1 MKRNRILAI
10 GIALLLAVQLL
21 TPLACAAGTTL
32 KLTAP
37 DKLPDVGQTFTVTAE
52 LTGNTGL
59 AAVQLSL
66 GYDDSVVE
74 CTGIENGALV
84 AGMLAA
90 SNPYA
95 TRDGVGAILA
105 AATTTAV
112 KTDGSL
118 AVFTFRV
125 KAAGDAKLTLADA
138 LLSDIDGKA
147 LSLSYSLPAL
157 IAQGSGSDS
166 GSGSGS
172 DAEKPGADDKKSDN
186 DKKSEDDKKS
196 EEEQPADA
204 AQEEVR
210 TGSFRD
216 VTSAHWAFASVERAA
231 EMGLVTGYSNGTFRP
246 DTAVTRA
253 QFVLMLWRMCGKPA
267 AAKAASFADASAD
280 WYQDA
285 LSWAVEKGYVNG
297 LSGTRFGPDA
307 PITRQ
312 QAMAIL
318 FRLNGGQSGTELT
331 LTGIYEQT
339 FADSTT
345 IAAWAKDATWWA
357 VYHELVSGV
366 GGQPHRAGGQRV
378 PRTDRGDPAAV
389 CGSIYDNGGSGMKR
403 RMLALLLAVL
413 TLTML
418 TAAAFAEDTEVLGVY
433 NVTGPL
439 TVKNGT
445 KDGGFY
451 AGADT
456 FELNCT
462 GLTGEYSLVLLL
474 AGDSAVPTE
483 GNIQYIDQTSVK
495 AGKVTF
501 TLKPKALTEG
511 TYNVYI
517 STTDKA
523 LDKVASFKYG
533 EKPEYTLGDVNGD
546 GKVSAYDASMIL
558 QHTVGLIDLAGVAAA
573 DVNKDGKISA
583 YDASMILQYT
593 VGLITLD

>member
-21 TPLACAAGTTL
+21 TPLACAAGATL

-172 DAEKPGADDKKSDN
+172 DAEKPGTDN
-186 DKKSEDDKKS
+186 KKSEDDKKS
-196 EEEQPADA
+196 EDEDKPEDEEKPADG
-204 AQEEVR
+204 AQEEVKS
-210 TGSFRD
+210 GSFRD

-231 EMGLVTGYSNGTFRP
+231 ELGLVTGYSDGTFRP
-246 DTAVTRA
+246 DTPVTRA

-297 LSGTRFGPDA
+297 LSDTRFGPDA

-366 GGQPHRAGGQRV
+366 GGSRIAPEANASRAQI
-378 PRTDRGDPAAV
+378 AA
-389 CGSIYDNGGSGMKR
+389 I
-403 RMLALLLAVL
+403 LLRYADQFM
-413 TLTML
+413 TMEE
-418 TAAAFAEDTEVLGVY
+418 AA
-433 NVTGPL
+433 
-439 TVKNGT
+439 
-445 KDGGFY
+445 
-451 AGADT
+451 
-456 FELNCT
+456 
-462 GLTGEYSLVLLL
+462 
-474 AGDSAVPTE
+474 
-483 GNIQYIDQTSVK
+483 
-495 AGKVTF
+495 
-501 TLKPKALTEG
+501 
-511 TYNVYI
+511 
-517 STTDKA
+517 
-523 LDKVASFKYG
+523 
-533 EKPEYTLGDVNGD
+533 
-546 GKVSAYDASMIL
+546 
-558 QHTVGLIDLAGVAAA
+558 
-573 DVNKDGKISA
+573 
-583 YDASMILQYT
+583 
-593 VGLITLD
+593 

>member
-138 LLSDIDGKA
+138 LLSDTDGKA
-147 LSLSYSLPAL
+147 LPLSYSLPAL

-172 DAEKPGADDKKSDN
+172 DAEKPGTDN
-186 DKKSEDDKKS
+186 KKSEDDKKS
-196 EEEQPADA
+196 EDEDKPEDEEKPADG
-204 AQEEVR
+204 AQEEVKS
-210 TGSFRD
+210 GSFRD
-216 VTSAHWAFASVERAA
+216 VTSTHWAFASVERAA
-231 EMGLVTGYSNGTFRP
+231 ELGLVTGYSDGTFRP
-246 DTAVTRA
+246 DAAVTRA

-297 LSGTRFGPDA
+297 LSDTRFGPDA

-345 IAAWAKDATWWA
+345 IASWAKDATWWA

-366 GGQPHRAGGQRV
+366 GGSRIAPEANASRAQI
-378 PRTDRGDPAAV
+378 AA
-389 CGSIYDNGGSGMKR
+389 I
-403 RMLALLLAVL
+403 LLRYADQFM
-413 TLTML
+413 TMEE
-418 TAAAFAEDTEVLGVY
+418 AA
-433 NVTGPL
+433 
-439 TVKNGT
+439 
-445 KDGGFY
+445 
-451 AGADT
+451 
-456 FELNCT
+456 
-462 GLTGEYSLVLLL
+462 
-474 AGDSAVPTE
+474 
-483 GNIQYIDQTSVK
+483 
-495 AGKVTF
+495 
-501 TLKPKALTEG
+501 
-511 TYNVYI
+511 
-517 STTDKA
+517 
-523 LDKVASFKYG
+523 
-533 EKPEYTLGDVNGD
+533 
-546 GKVSAYDASMIL
+546 
-558 QHTVGLIDLAGVAAA
+558 
-573 DVNKDGKISA
+573 
-583 YDASMILQYT
+583 
-593 VGLITLD
+593 

>member
-172 DAEKPGADDKKSDN
+172 DAEKPGTDN
-186 DKKSEDDKKS
+186 KKSEDDKKS
-196 EEEQPADA
+196 EDEDKPEDEEKPADG
-204 AQEEVR
+204 AQEEVKS
-210 TGSFRD
+210 GSFRD

-231 EMGLVTGYSNGTFRP
+231 ELGLVTGYSDGTFRP
-246 DTAVTRA
+246 DTPVTRA

-297 LSGTRFGPDA
+297 LSDTRFGPDA

-339 FADSTT
+339 FADSTA
-345 IAAWAKDATWWA
+345 IASWAKDATWWA

-366 GGQPHRAGGQRV
+366 GGSRIAPEANASRAQI
-378 PRTDRGDPAAV
+378 AA
-389 CGSIYDNGGSGMKR
+389 I
-403 RMLALLLAVL
+403 LLRYADQFM
-413 TLTML
+413 TMEE
-418 TAAAFAEDTEVLGVY
+418 AA
-433 NVTGPL
+433 
-439 TVKNGT
+439 
-445 KDGGFY
+445 
-451 AGADT
+451 
-456 FELNCT
+456 
-462 GLTGEYSLVLLL
+462 
-474 AGDSAVPTE
+474 
-483 GNIQYIDQTSVK
+483 
-495 AGKVTF
+495 
-501 TLKPKALTEG
+501 
-511 TYNVYI
+511 
-517 STTDKA
+517 
-523 LDKVASFKYG
+523 
-533 EKPEYTLGDVNGD
+533 
-546 GKVSAYDASMIL
+546 
-558 QHTVGLIDLAGVAAA
+558 
-573 DVNKDGKISA
+573 
-583 YDASMILQYT
+583 
-593 VGLITLD
+593 

>member
-147 LSLSYSLPAL
+147 LPLSYSLPAL

-172 DAEKPGADDKKSDN
+172 DAEKPGTDN
-186 DKKSEDDKKS
+186 KKSEDDKKS
-196 EEEQPADA
+196 EDEDKPEDEEKPADG
-204 AQEEVR
+204 AQEEVKS
-210 TGSFRD
+210 GSFRD

-231 EMGLVTGYSNGTFRP
+231 ELGLVTGYSDGTFRP
-246 DTAVTRA
+246 DTPVTRA

-297 LSGTRFGPDA
+297 LSDTRFGPDA

-339 FADSTT
+339 FADSTA
-345 IAAWAKDATWWA
+345 IASWAKDATWWA

-366 GGQPHRAGGQRV
+366 GGSRIAPEANASRAQI
-378 PRTDRGDPAAV
+378 AA
-389 CGSIYDNGGSGMKR
+389 I
-403 RMLALLLAVL
+403 LLRYADQFM
-413 TLTML
+413 TMEE
-418 TAAAFAEDTEVLGVY
+418 AA
-433 NVTGPL
+433 
-439 TVKNGT
+439 
-445 KDGGFY
+445 
-451 AGADT
+451 
-456 FELNCT
+456 
-462 GLTGEYSLVLLL
+462 
-474 AGDSAVPTE
+474 
-483 GNIQYIDQTSVK
+483 
-495 AGKVTF
+495 
-501 TLKPKALTEG
+501 
-511 TYNVYI
+511 
-517 STTDKA
+517 
-523 LDKVASFKYG
+523 
-533 EKPEYTLGDVNGD
+533 
-546 GKVSAYDASMIL
+546 
-558 QHTVGLIDLAGVAAA
+558 
-573 DVNKDGKISA
+573 
-583 YDASMILQYT
+583 
-593 VGLITLD
+593 

>member
-74 CTGIENGALV
+74 CTGIENGALI

-95 TRDGVGAILA
+95 TRGGVGAILA

-172 DAEKPGADDKKSDN
+172 DAEKPGTDN
-186 DKKSEDDKKS
+186 KKSEDDKKS
-196 EEEQPADA
+196 EDEDKPEDEEKPADG
-204 AQEEVR
+204 AQEEVKS
-210 TGSFRD
+210 GSFRD

-231 EMGLVTGYSNGTFRP
+231 ELGLVTGYSDGTFRP
-246 DTAVTRA
+246 DTPVTRA

-297 LSGTRFGPDA
+297 LSDTRFGPDA

-366 GGQPHRAGGQRV
+366 GGSRIAPEANASRAQI
-378 PRTDRGDPAAV
+378 AA
-389 CGSIYDNGGSGMKR
+389 I
-403 RMLALLLAVL
+403 LLRYADQFM
-413 TLTML
+413 TMEE
-418 TAAAFAEDTEVLGVY
+418 AA
-433 NVTGPL
+433 
-439 TVKNGT
+439 
-445 KDGGFY
+445 
-451 AGADT
+451 
-456 FELNCT
+456 
-462 GLTGEYSLVLLL
+462 
-474 AGDSAVPTE
+474 
-483 GNIQYIDQTSVK
+483 
-495 AGKVTF
+495 
-501 TLKPKALTEG
+501 
-511 TYNVYI
+511 
-517 STTDKA
+517 
-523 LDKVASFKYG
+523 
-533 EKPEYTLGDVNGD
+533 
-546 GKVSAYDASMIL
+546 
-558 QHTVGLIDLAGVAAA
+558 
-573 DVNKDGKISA
+573 
-583 YDASMILQYT
+583 
-593 VGLITLD
+593 

>member
-95 TRDGVGAILA
+95 TRGGVGAILA

-125 KAAGDAKLTLADA
+125 KAVGDAKLTLADA

-172 DAEKPGADDKKSDN
+172 DAEKPGTDN
-186 DKKSEDDKKS
+186 KKSEDDKKS
-196 EEEQPADA
+196 EDEDKSEDEEKPADG
-204 AQEEVR
+204 AQEEVKS
-210 TGSFRD
+210 GSFRD
-216 VTSAHWAFASVERAA
+216 VTSTHWAFASVERAA
-231 EMGLVTGYSNGTFRP
+231 ELGLVTGYSDGTFRP
-246 DTAVTRA
+246 DAAVTRA

-267 AAKAASFADASAD
+267 AARAASFADASAD

-297 LSGTRFGPDA
+297 LSDTRFGPDA

-366 GGQPHRAGGQRV
+366 GGSRIAPEANASRAQI
-378 PRTDRGDPAAV
+378 AA
-389 CGSIYDNGGSGMKR
+389 I
-403 RMLALLLAVL
+403 LLRYADKFM
-413 TLTML
+413 TMEE
-418 TAAAFAEDTEVLGVY
+418 AA
-433 NVTGPL
+433 
-439 TVKNGT
+439 
-445 KDGGFY
+445 
-451 AGADT
+451 
-456 FELNCT
+456 
-462 GLTGEYSLVLLL
+462 
-474 AGDSAVPTE
+474 
-483 GNIQYIDQTSVK
+483 
-495 AGKVTF
+495 
-501 TLKPKALTEG
+501 
-511 TYNVYI
+511 
-517 STTDKA
+517 
-523 LDKVASFKYG
+523 
-533 EKPEYTLGDVNGD
+533 
-546 GKVSAYDASMIL
+546 
-558 QHTVGLIDLAGVAAA
+558 
-573 DVNKDGKISA
+573 
-583 YDASMILQYT
+583 
-593 VGLITLD
+593 

>member
-59 AAVQLSL
+59 AAVQISL

-90 SNPYA
+90 SNPHA

-147 LSLSYSLPAL
+147 LPLSYSLPAL

-172 DAEKPGADDKKSDN
+172 DAEKPGTDN
-186 DKKSEDDKKS
+186 KKSEDDKKS
-196 EEEQPADA
+196 EDEDKPEDEEKPADG
-204 AQEEVR
+204 AQEEVKS
-210 TGSFRD
+210 GSFRD
-216 VTSAHWAFASVERAA
+216 VTSTHWAFASVERAA
-231 EMGLVTGYSNGTFRP
+231 ELGLVTGYSDGTFRP
-246 DTAVTRA
+246 DTPVTRA

-285 LSWAVEKGYVNG
+285 LSWAVGKGYVNG
-297 LSGTRFGPDA
+297 LSDTRFGPDA

-366 GGQPHRAGGQRV
+366 GGSRIAPEANASRAQI
-378 PRTDRGDPAAV
+378 AA
-389 CGSIYDNGGSGMKR
+389 I
-403 RMLALLLAVL
+403 LLRYADQFM
-413 TLTML
+413 TMEE
-418 TAAAFAEDTEVLGVY
+418 AA
-433 NVTGPL
+433 
-439 TVKNGT
+439 
-445 KDGGFY
+445 
-451 AGADT
+451 
-456 FELNCT
+456 
-462 GLTGEYSLVLLL
+462 
-474 AGDSAVPTE
+474 
-483 GNIQYIDQTSVK
+483 
-495 AGKVTF
+495 
-501 TLKPKALTEG
+501 
-511 TYNVYI
+511 
-517 STTDKA
+517 
-523 LDKVASFKYG
+523 
-533 EKPEYTLGDVNGD
+533 
-546 GKVSAYDASMIL
+546 
-558 QHTVGLIDLAGVAAA
+558 
-573 DVNKDGKISA
+573 
-583 YDASMILQYT
+583 
-593 VGLITLD
+593 

>member
-112 KTDGSL
+112 QTDGSL

-157 IAQGSGSDS
+157 IVQGSGSDS

-172 DAEKPGADDKKSDN
+172 DAEKPGTDN
-186 DKKSEDDKKS
+186 KKSEDDKKS
-196 EEEQPADA
+196 EDEDKPEDEEKPADG
-204 AQEEVR
+204 AQEEVKS
-210 TGSFRD
+210 GSFRD
-216 VTSAHWAFASVERAA
+216 VTSTHWAFASVERAA
-231 EMGLVTGYSNGTFRP
+231 ELVLVTGYSDGTFRP
-246 DTAVTRA
+246 DTPVTRA
-253 QFVLMLWRMCGKPA
+253 QFVLMLWRMCGKTA

-297 LSGTRFGPDA
+297 LSDTRFGPDA

-339 FADSTT
+339 FADSTA
-345 IAAWAKDATWWA
+345 IASWAKDATWWA

-366 GGQPHRAGGQRV
+366 GGSRIAPEANASRAQI
-378 PRTDRGDPAAV
+378 AA
-389 CGSIYDNGGSGMKR
+389 I
-403 RMLALLLAVL
+403 LLRYADQFM
-413 TLTML
+413 TMEE
-418 TAAAFAEDTEVLGVY
+418 AA
-433 NVTGPL
+433 
-439 TVKNGT
+439 
-445 KDGGFY
+445 
-451 AGADT
+451 
-456 FELNCT
+456 
-462 GLTGEYSLVLLL
+462 
-474 AGDSAVPTE
+474 
-483 GNIQYIDQTSVK
+483 
-495 AGKVTF
+495 
-501 TLKPKALTEG
+501 
-511 TYNVYI
+511 
-517 STTDKA
+517 
-523 LDKVASFKYG
+523 
-533 EKPEYTLGDVNGD
+533 
-546 GKVSAYDASMIL
+546 
-558 QHTVGLIDLAGVAAA
+558 
-573 DVNKDGKISA
+573 
-583 YDASMILQYT
+583 
-593 VGLITLD
+593 

>member
-172 DAEKPGADDKKSDN
+172 DAEKPGTDN
-186 DKKSEDDKKS
+186 KKSEDDKKS
-196 EEEQPADA
+196 EDEDKPEDEEKPADG
-204 AQEEVR
+204 AQEEVKS
-210 TGSFRD
+210 GSFRD
-216 VTSAHWAFASVERAA
+216 VTSTHWAFASVERAA
-231 EMGLVTGYSNGTFRP
+231 ELGLVTGYSDGTFRP
-246 DTAVTRA
+246 DTPVTRA

-285 LSWAVEKGYVNG
+285 LSWAVENGYVNG
-297 LSGTRFGPDA
+297 LSDTRFGPDA

-345 IAAWAKDATWWA
+345 IASWAKDATWWA

-366 GGQPHRAGGQRV
+366 GGSRIAPEANASRAQI
-378 PRTDRGDPAAV
+378 AA
-389 CGSIYDNGGSGMKR
+389 I
-403 RMLALLLAVL
+403 LLRYADQFM
-413 TLTML
+413 TMEE
-418 TAAAFAEDTEVLGVY
+418 AA
-433 NVTGPL
+433 
-439 TVKNGT
+439 
-445 KDGGFY
+445 
-451 AGADT
+451 
-456 FELNCT
+456 
-462 GLTGEYSLVLLL
+462 
-474 AGDSAVPTE
+474 
-483 GNIQYIDQTSVK
+483 
-495 AGKVTF
+495 
-501 TLKPKALTEG
+501 
-511 TYNVYI
+511 
-517 STTDKA
+517 
-523 LDKVASFKYG
+523 
-533 EKPEYTLGDVNGD
+533 
-546 GKVSAYDASMIL
+546 
-558 QHTVGLIDLAGVAAA
+558 
-573 DVNKDGKISA
+573 
-583 YDASMILQYT
+583 
-593 VGLITLD
+593 

>member
-125 KAAGDAKLTLADA
+125 KAAGDAKLTLGDA
-138 LLSDIDGKA
+138 LLSDTDGKA
-147 LSLSYSLPAL
+147 LPLSYSLPAL

-172 DAEKPGADDKKSDN
+172 DAEKPGTDN
-186 DKKSEDDKKS
+186 KKSEDDKKS
-196 EEEQPADA
+196 EDEDKPEDEEKPADG
-204 AQEEVR
+204 AQEEVKS
-210 TGSFRD
+210 GSFRD
-216 VTSAHWAFASVERAA
+216 VTRGHWAFASVERAA
-231 EMGLVTGYSNGTFRP
+231 ELGLVTGYSDGTFRP
-246 DTAVTRA
+246 DTPVTRA

-297 LSGTRFGPDA
+297 LSDTRFGPDA

-345 IAAWAKDATWWA
+345 IASWAKDATWWA

-366 GGQPHRAGGQRV
+366 GGSRIAPEANASRAQI
-378 PRTDRGDPAAV
+378 AA
-389 CGSIYDNGGSGMKR
+389 I
-403 RMLALLLAVL
+403 LLRYADQFM
-413 TLTML
+413 TMEE
-418 TAAAFAEDTEVLGVY
+418 AA
-433 NVTGPL
+433 
-439 TVKNGT
+439 
-445 KDGGFY
+445 
-451 AGADT
+451 
-456 FELNCT
+456 
-462 GLTGEYSLVLLL
+462 
-474 AGDSAVPTE
+474 
-483 GNIQYIDQTSVK
+483 
-495 AGKVTF
+495 
-501 TLKPKALTEG
+501 
-511 TYNVYI
+511 
-517 STTDKA
+517 
-523 LDKVASFKYG
+523 
-533 EKPEYTLGDVNGD
+533 
-546 GKVSAYDASMIL
+546 
-558 QHTVGLIDLAGVAAA
+558 
-573 DVNKDGKISA
+573 
-583 YDASMILQYT
+583 
-593 VGLITLD
+593 

>member
-21 TPLACAAGTTL
+21 TPLACAAGATL

-95 TRDGVGAILA
+95 TRGGVGAILA

-172 DAEKPGADDKKSDN
+172 DAEKPGTDN
-186 DKKSEDDKKS
+186 KKSEDDKKS
-196 EEEQPADA
+196 EDEDKPEDEEKPADG
-204 AQEEVR
+204 AQEEVKS
-210 TGSFRD
+210 GSFRD
-216 VTSAHWAFASVERAA
+216 VTSAHWAFASVEREA
-231 EMGLVTGYSNGTFRP
+231 ELGLVTGYSDGTFRP
-246 DTAVTRA
+246 DTPVTRA

-285 LSWAVEKGYVNG
+285 LSWAVENGYVNG
-297 LSGTRFGPDA
+297 LSDTRFGPDA

-312 QAMAIL
+312 QATAIL

-345 IAAWAKDATWWA
+345 IASWAKDATWWA

-366 GGQPHRAGGQRV
+366 GGSRIAPEANASRAQI
-378 PRTDRGDPAAV
+378 AA
-389 CGSIYDNGGSGMKR
+389 I
-403 RMLALLLAVL
+403 LLRYADQFM
-413 TLTML
+413 TMEE
-418 TAAAFAEDTEVLGVY
+418 AA
-433 NVTGPL
+433 
-439 TVKNGT
+439 
-445 KDGGFY
+445 
-451 AGADT
+451 
-456 FELNCT
+456 
-462 GLTGEYSLVLLL
+462 
-474 AGDSAVPTE
+474 
-483 GNIQYIDQTSVK
+483 
-495 AGKVTF
+495 
-501 TLKPKALTEG
+501 
-511 TYNVYI
+511 
-517 STTDKA
+517 
-523 LDKVASFKYG
+523 
-533 EKPEYTLGDVNGD
+533 
-546 GKVSAYDASMIL
+546 
-558 QHTVGLIDLAGVAAA
+558 
-573 DVNKDGKISA
+573 
-583 YDASMILQYT
+583 
-593 VGLITLD
+593 

>member
-21 TPLACAAGTTL
+21 TPLACAAGATL

-90 SNPYA
+90 SNPHA
-95 TRDGVGAILA
+95 TRGGVGAILA

-138 LLSDIDGKA
+138 LLSDTDGKA

-172 DAEKPGADDKKSDN
+172 DAEKPGTDN
-186 DKKSEDDKKS
+186 KKSEDDKKS
-196 EEEQPADA
+196 EDEDKPEDEEKPADG
-204 AQEEVR
+204 AQEEVKS
-210 TGSFRD
+210 GSFRD
-216 VTSAHWAFASVERAA
+216 VTSTHWAFDSVERAA
-231 EMGLVTGYSNGTFRP
+231 ELGLVTGYSDGTFRP
-246 DTAVTRA
+246 DTPVTRA

-297 LSGTRFGPDA
+297 LSDTRFGPDA

-345 IAAWAKDATWWA
+345 IASWAKDATWWA

-366 GGQPHRAGGQRV
+366 GGSRIAPEANASRAQI
-378 PRTDRGDPAAV
+378 AA
-389 CGSIYDNGGSGMKR
+389 I
-403 RMLALLLAVL
+403 LLRYADQFM
-413 TLTML
+413 TMEE
-418 TAAAFAEDTEVLGVY
+418 AA
-433 NVTGPL
+433 
-439 TVKNGT
+439 
-445 KDGGFY
+445 
-451 AGADT
+451 
-456 FELNCT
+456 
-462 GLTGEYSLVLLL
+462 
-474 AGDSAVPTE
+474 
-483 GNIQYIDQTSVK
+483 
-495 AGKVTF
+495 
-501 TLKPKALTEG
+501 
-511 TYNVYI
+511 
-517 STTDKA
+517 
-523 LDKVASFKYG
+523 
-533 EKPEYTLGDVNGD
+533 
-546 GKVSAYDASMIL
+546 
-558 QHTVGLIDLAGVAAA
+558 
-573 DVNKDGKISA
+573 
-583 YDASMILQYT
+583 
-593 VGLITLD
+593 

>member
-1 MKRNRILAI
+1 MRRMKRNRILAI

-172 DAEKPGADDKKSDN
+172 DAEKPGTDN
-186 DKKSEDDKKS
+186 KKSEDDKKS
-196 EEEQPADA
+196 EDEDKPEDEEKPADG
-204 AQEEVR
+204 AQEEVKS
-210 TGSFRD
+210 GSFRD

-231 EMGLVTGYSNGTFRP
+231 ELGLVTGYSDGTFRP
-246 DTAVTRA
+246 DTPVTRA

-267 AAKAASFADASAD
+267 AAKAVSFADASAD

-285 LSWAVEKGYVNG
+285 LSWAIEKGYVNG
-297 LSGTRFGPDA
+297 LSDTRFGPDA

-345 IAAWAKDATWWA
+345 IASWAKDATWWA

-366 GGQPHRAGGQRV
+366 GGSRIAPEANASRAQI
-378 PRTDRGDPAAV
+378 AA
-389 CGSIYDNGGSGMKR
+389 I
-403 RMLALLLAVL
+403 LLRYADKFM
-413 TLTML
+413 TMEE
-418 TAAAFAEDTEVLGVY
+418 AA
-433 NVTGPL
+433 
-439 TVKNGT
+439 
-445 KDGGFY
+445 
-451 AGADT
+451 
-456 FELNCT
+456 
-462 GLTGEYSLVLLL
+462 
-474 AGDSAVPTE
+474 
-483 GNIQYIDQTSVK
+483 
-495 AGKVTF
+495 
-501 TLKPKALTEG
+501 
-511 TYNVYI
+511 
-517 STTDKA
+517 
-523 LDKVASFKYG
+523 
-533 EKPEYTLGDVNGD
+533 
-546 GKVSAYDASMIL
+546 
-558 QHTVGLIDLAGVAAA
+558 
-573 DVNKDGKISA
+573 
-583 YDASMILQYT
+583 
-593 VGLITLD
+593 

>member
-21 TPLACAAGTTL
+21 TPLACAAGATL

-74 CTGIENGALV
+74 CTGIENGALI

-138 LLSDIDGKA
+138 LLSDTDGKA
-147 LSLSYSLPAL
+147 LPLSYSLPAL
-157 IAQGSGSDS
+157 IAQDSGSDS

-172 DAEKPGADDKKSDN
+172 DAEKPGTDN
-186 DKKSEDDKKS
+186 KKSEDDKKS
-196 EEEQPADA
+196 EDEDKPEDEEKPADG
-204 AQEEVR
+204 AQEEVKS
-210 TGSFRD
+210 GSFRD
-216 VTSAHWAFASVERAA
+216 VTRGHWAFASVERAA
-231 EMGLVTGYSNGTFRP
+231 ELGLVTGYSDGTFRP
-246 DTAVTRA
+246 DTPVTRA

-297 LSGTRFGPDA
+297 LSDTRFGPDA

-366 GGQPHRAGGQRV
+366 GGSRIAPEANASRAQI
-378 PRTDRGDPAAV
+378 AA
-389 CGSIYDNGGSGMKR
+389 I
-403 RMLALLLAVL
+403 LLRYADQFM
-413 TLTML
+413 TMEE
-418 TAAAFAEDTEVLGVY
+418 AA
-433 NVTGPL
+433 
-439 TVKNGT
+439 
-445 KDGGFY
+445 
-451 AGADT
+451 
-456 FELNCT
+456 
-462 GLTGEYSLVLLL
+462 
-474 AGDSAVPTE
+474 
-483 GNIQYIDQTSVK
+483 
-495 AGKVTF
+495 
-501 TLKPKALTEG
+501 
-511 TYNVYI
+511 
-517 STTDKA
+517 
-523 LDKVASFKYG
+523 
-533 EKPEYTLGDVNGD
+533 
-546 GKVSAYDASMIL
+546 
-558 QHTVGLIDLAGVAAA
+558 
-573 DVNKDGKISA
+573 
-583 YDASMILQYT
+583 
-593 VGLITLD
+593 

>member
-125 KAAGDAKLTLADA
+125 KAAGNAKLTLADA
-138 LLSDIDGKA
+138 LLSDTDGKA
-147 LSLSYSLPAL
+147 LPLSYSLPAL

-172 DAEKPGADDKKSDN
+172 DAEKPGTDN
-186 DKKSEDDKKS
+186 KKSEDDKKS
-196 EEEQPADA
+196 EDEDKPEDEEKPADG
-204 AQEEVR
+204 AQEEVKS
-210 TGSFRD
+210 GSFRD
-216 VTSAHWAFASVERAA
+216 VTRGHWAFASVERAA
-231 EMGLVTGYSNGTFRP
+231 ELGLVTGYSDGTFRP
-246 DTAVTRA
+246 DTPVTRA

-297 LSGTRFGPDA
+297 LSDTRFGPDA

-345 IAAWAKDATWWA
+345 IASWAKDATWWA

-366 GGQPHRAGGQRV
+366 GGSRIAPEANASRAQI
-378 PRTDRGDPAAV
+378 AA
-389 CGSIYDNGGSGMKR
+389 I
-403 RMLALLLAVL
+403 LLRYADQFM
-413 TLTML
+413 TMEE
-418 TAAAFAEDTEVLGVY
+418 AA
-433 NVTGPL
+433 
-439 TVKNGT
+439 
-445 KDGGFY
+445 
-451 AGADT
+451 
-456 FELNCT
+456 
-462 GLTGEYSLVLLL
+462 
-474 AGDSAVPTE
+474 
-483 GNIQYIDQTSVK
+483 
-495 AGKVTF
+495 
-501 TLKPKALTEG
+501 
-511 TYNVYI
+511 
-517 STTDKA
+517 
-523 LDKVASFKYG
+523 
-533 EKPEYTLGDVNGD
+533 
-546 GKVSAYDASMIL
+546 
-558 QHTVGLIDLAGVAAA
+558 
-573 DVNKDGKISA
+573 
-583 YDASMILQYT
+583 
-593 VGLITLD
+593 

>member
-172 DAEKPGADDKKSDN
+172 DAEKPGTDN
-186 DKKSEDDKKS
+186 KKSEDDKKS
-196 EEEQPADA
+196 EDEDKPEDEEKPADG
-204 AQEEVR
+204 AQEEVKS
-210 TGSFRD
+210 GSFRD

-231 EMGLVTGYSNGTFRP
+231 ELGLVTGYSDGTFRP
-246 DTAVTRA
+246 DTHVTRA
-253 QFVLMLWRMCGKPA
+253 QFVLMLWRMCGKTA

-297 LSGTRFGPDA
+297 LSDTRFGPDA

-345 IAAWAKDATWWA
+345 IASWAKDATWWA

-366 GGQPHRAGGQRV
+366 GGSRIAPEANASRAQI
-378 PRTDRGDPAAV
+378 AA
-389 CGSIYDNGGSGMKR
+389 I
-403 RMLALLLAVL
+403 LLRYADKFM
-413 TLTML
+413 TMEE
-418 TAAAFAEDTEVLGVY
+418 AA
-433 NVTGPL
+433 
-439 TVKNGT
+439 
-445 KDGGFY
+445 
-451 AGADT
+451 
-456 FELNCT
+456 
-462 GLTGEYSLVLLL
+462 
-474 AGDSAVPTE
+474 
-483 GNIQYIDQTSVK
+483 
-495 AGKVTF
+495 
-501 TLKPKALTEG
+501 
-511 TYNVYI
+511 
-517 STTDKA
+517 
-523 LDKVASFKYG
+523 
-533 EKPEYTLGDVNGD
+533 
-546 GKVSAYDASMIL
+546 
-558 QHTVGLIDLAGVAAA
+558 
-573 DVNKDGKISA
+573 
-583 YDASMILQYT
+583 
-593 VGLITLD
+593 

>member
-125 KAAGDAKLTLADA
+125 KAAGDAKLTLAVA
-138 LLSDIDGKA
+138 LLSDTDGKA
-147 LSLSYSLPAL
+147 LPLSYSLPAL

-172 DAEKPGADDKKSDN
+172 DAEKPGTDN
-186 DKKSEDDKKS
+186 KKSEDDKKS
-196 EEEQPADA
+196 EDEDKPEDEEKPADG
-204 AQEEVR
+204 AQEEVKS
-210 TGSFRD
+210 GSFRD
-216 VTSAHWAFASVERAA
+216 VTRGHWAFASVERAA
-231 EMGLVTGYSNGTFRP
+231 ELGLVTGYSDGTFRP
-246 DTAVTRA
+246 DTPVTRA

-297 LSGTRFGPDA
+297 LSDTRFGPDA

-318 FRLNGGQSGTELT
+318 FRLNGGQSGSEQM
-331 LTGIYEQT
+331 LTGVYEQT
-339 FADSTT
+339 FTDSGT
-345 IAAWAKDATWWA
+345 IASWAKDATWWA

-366 GGQPHRAGGQRV
+366 GGSRIAPEANASRAQI
-378 PRTDRGDPAAV
+378 AA
-389 CGSIYDNGGSGMKR
+389 I
-403 RMLALLLAVL
+403 LLRYADQFM
-413 TLTML
+413 TMEE
-418 TAAAFAEDTEVLGVY
+418 AA
-433 NVTGPL
+433 
-439 TVKNGT
+439 
-445 KDGGFY
+445 
-451 AGADT
+451 
-456 FELNCT
+456 
-462 GLTGEYSLVLLL
+462 
-474 AGDSAVPTE
+474 
-483 GNIQYIDQTSVK
+483 
-495 AGKVTF
+495 
-501 TLKPKALTEG
+501 
-511 TYNVYI
+511 
-517 STTDKA
+517 
-523 LDKVASFKYG
+523 
-533 EKPEYTLGDVNGD
+533 
-546 GKVSAYDASMIL
+546 
-558 QHTVGLIDLAGVAAA
+558 
-573 DVNKDGKISA
+573 
-583 YDASMILQYT
+583 
-593 VGLITLD
+593 

>member
-95 TRDGVGAILA
+95 TRGGVGAILA

-138 LLSDIDGKA
+138 LLSDTDGKA
-147 LSLSYSLPAL
+147 LPLSYSLPAL

-172 DAEKPGADDKKSDN
+172 DAEKPGTDN
-186 DKKSEDDKKS
+186 KKSEDDKKS
-196 EEEQPADA
+196 EDEDKPEDEEKPADG
-204 AQEEVR
+204 AQEEVKA
-210 TGSFRD
+210 GSFRD

-231 EMGLVTGYSNGTFRP
+231 ELGLVTGYSDGTFRP
-246 DTAVTRA
+246 DAAVTRA

-267 AAKAASFADASAD
+267 AARAASFADASAD

-297 LSGTRFGPDA
+297 LSDTRFGPDA

-345 IAAWAKDATWWA
+345 IASWAKDATWWA

-366 GGQPHRAGGQRV
+366 GGSRIAPEANASRAQI
-378 PRTDRGDPAAV
+378 AA
-389 CGSIYDNGGSGMKR
+389 I
-403 RMLALLLAVL
+403 LLRYADQFM
-413 TLTML
+413 TMEE
-418 TAAAFAEDTEVLGVY
+418 AA
-433 NVTGPL
+433 
-439 TVKNGT
+439 
-445 KDGGFY
+445 
-451 AGADT
+451 
-456 FELNCT
+456 
-462 GLTGEYSLVLLL
+462 
-474 AGDSAVPTE
+474 
-483 GNIQYIDQTSVK
+483 
-495 AGKVTF
+495 
-501 TLKPKALTEG
+501 
-511 TYNVYI
+511 
-517 STTDKA
+517 
-523 LDKVASFKYG
+523 
-533 EKPEYTLGDVNGD
+533 
-546 GKVSAYDASMIL
+546 
-558 QHTVGLIDLAGVAAA
+558 
-573 DVNKDGKISA
+573 
-583 YDASMILQYT
+583 
-593 VGLITLD
+593 

>member
-95 TRDGVGAILA
+95 TRGGVGAILA

-138 LLSDIDGKA
+138 LLSDTDGKA
-147 LSLSYSLPAL
+147 LPLSYSLPAL

-172 DAEKPGADDKKSDN
+172 DAEKPGTDN
-186 DKKSEDDKKS
+186 KKSEDDKKS
-196 EEEQPADA
+196 EDEDKPEDEEKPADG
-204 AQEEVR
+204 AQEEVKS
-210 TGSFRD
+210 GSFRD
-216 VTSAHWAFASVERAA
+216 VTSAHWAFDSVERAA
-231 EMGLVTGYSNGTFRP
+231 ELGLVTGYSDGTFRP
-246 DTAVTRA
+246 DTPVTRA

-297 LSGTRFGPDA
+297 LSDTRFGPDA

-345 IAAWAKDATWWA
+345 IASWAKDATWWA

-366 GGQPHRAGGQRV
+366 GGSRIAPEANASRAQI
-378 PRTDRGDPAAV
+378 AA
-389 CGSIYDNGGSGMKR
+389 I
-403 RMLALLLAVL
+403 LLRYADQFM
-413 TLTML
+413 TMEE
-418 TAAAFAEDTEVLGVY
+418 AA
-433 NVTGPL
+433 
-439 TVKNGT
+439 
-445 KDGGFY
+445 
-451 AGADT
+451 
-456 FELNCT
+456 
-462 GLTGEYSLVLLL
+462 
-474 AGDSAVPTE
+474 
-483 GNIQYIDQTSVK
+483 
-495 AGKVTF
+495 
-501 TLKPKALTEG
+501 
-511 TYNVYI
+511 
-517 STTDKA
+517 
-523 LDKVASFKYG
+523 
-533 EKPEYTLGDVNGD
+533 
-546 GKVSAYDASMIL
+546 
-558 QHTVGLIDLAGVAAA
+558 
-573 DVNKDGKISA
+573 
-583 YDASMILQYT
+583 
-593 VGLITLD
+593 

>member
-95 TRDGVGAILA
+95 TRGGVGAILA

-172 DAEKPGADDKKSDN
+172 DAEKPGTDN
-186 DKKSEDDKKS
+186 KKSEDDKKS
-196 EEEQPADA
+196 EDEDKPEDEEKPADG
-204 AQEEVR
+204 AQEEVKS
-210 TGSFRD
+210 GSFRD
-216 VTSAHWAFASVERAA
+216 VTRGHWAFASVERAA
-231 EMGLVTGYSNGTFRP
+231 EMGLVTGYSDGTFRP

-285 LSWAVEKGYVNG
+285 LSWAVENGYVNG
-297 LSGTRFGPDA
+297 LSDTRFGPDA

-345 IAAWAKDATWWA
+345 IASWAKDATWWA

-366 GGQPHRAGGQRV
+366 GGSRIAPEANASRAQI
-378 PRTDRGDPAAV
+378 AA
-389 CGSIYDNGGSGMKR
+389 I
-403 RMLALLLAVL
+403 LLRYADQFM
-413 TLTML
+413 TMEE
-418 TAAAFAEDTEVLGVY
+418 AA
-433 NVTGPL
+433 
-439 TVKNGT
+439 
-445 KDGGFY
+445 
-451 AGADT
+451 
-456 FELNCT
+456 
-462 GLTGEYSLVLLL
+462 
-474 AGDSAVPTE
+474 
-483 GNIQYIDQTSVK
+483 
-495 AGKVTF
+495 
-501 TLKPKALTEG
+501 
-511 TYNVYI
+511 
-517 STTDKA
+517 
-523 LDKVASFKYG
+523 
-533 EKPEYTLGDVNGD
+533 
-546 GKVSAYDASMIL
+546 
-558 QHTVGLIDLAGVAAA
+558 
-573 DVNKDGKISA
+573 
-583 YDASMILQYT
+583 
-593 VGLITLD
+593 

>member
-21 TPLACAAGTTL
+21 TPLACAAGATL

-95 TRDGVGAILA
+95 TRGGVGAILA

-147 LSLSYSLPAL
+147 LSLSFSLPAL

-172 DAEKPGADDKKSDN
+172 DAEKPGTDN
-186 DKKSEDDKKS
+186 KKSEDDKKS
-196 EEEQPADA
+196 EDEDKPEDEEKPADG
-204 AQEEVR
+204 AQEEVKS
-210 TGSFRD
+210 GSFRD

-231 EMGLVTGYSNGTFRP
+231 ELGLVTGYSDGTFRP
-246 DTAVTRA
+246 DTHVTRA

-297 LSGTRFGPDA
+297 LSDTRFGPDA

-357 VYHELVSGV
+357 VYHELVSG
-366 GGQPHRAGGQRV
+366 
-378 PRTDRGDPAAV
+378 T
-389 CGSIYDNGGSGMKR
+389 GGSR
-403 RMLALLLAVL
+403 IAPEANASRAQIAAILLRYADKFM
-413 TLTML
+413 TMEE
-418 TAAAFAEDTEVLGVY
+418 AA
-433 NVTGPL
+433 
-439 TVKNGT
+439 
-445 KDGGFY
+445 
-451 AGADT
+451 
-456 FELNCT
+456 
-462 GLTGEYSLVLLL
+462 
-474 AGDSAVPTE
+474 
-483 GNIQYIDQTSVK
+483 
-495 AGKVTF
+495 
-501 TLKPKALTEG
+501 
-511 TYNVYI
+511 
-517 STTDKA
+517 
-523 LDKVASFKYG
+523 
-533 EKPEYTLGDVNGD
+533 
-546 GKVSAYDASMIL
+546 
-558 QHTVGLIDLAGVAAA
+558 
-573 DVNKDGKISA
+573 
-583 YDASMILQYT
+583 
-593 VGLITLD
+593 

>member
-172 DAEKPGADDKKSDN
+172 DAEKPGTDN
-186 DKKSEDDKKS
+186 KKSEDDKKS
-196 EEEQPADA
+196 EDEDKPEDEEKPADG
-204 AQEEVR
+204 AQEEVKS
-210 TGSFRD
+210 GSFRD
-216 VTSAHWAFASVERAA
+216 VTSTHWAFASVERAA
-231 EMGLVTGYSNGTFRP
+231 ELGLVTGYSDGTFRP
-246 DTAVTRA
+246 DTPVTRA

-285 LSWAVEKGYVNG
+285 LSWAVENGYVNG
-297 LSGTRFGPDA
+297 LSDTRFGPDA

-312 QAMAIL
+312 QATAIL

-345 IAAWAKDATWWA
+345 IASWAKDATWWA

-366 GGQPHRAGGQRV
+366 GGSRIAPEANASRAQI
-378 PRTDRGDPAAV
+378 AA
-389 CGSIYDNGGSGMKR
+389 I
-403 RMLALLLAVL
+403 LLRYADQFM
-413 TLTML
+413 TMEE
-418 TAAAFAEDTEVLGVY
+418 AA
-433 NVTGPL
+433 
-439 TVKNGT
+439 
-445 KDGGFY
+445 
-451 AGADT
+451 
-456 FELNCT
+456 
-462 GLTGEYSLVLLL
+462 
-474 AGDSAVPTE
+474 
-483 GNIQYIDQTSVK
+483 
-495 AGKVTF
+495 
-501 TLKPKALTEG
+501 
-511 TYNVYI
+511 
-517 STTDKA
+517 
-523 LDKVASFKYG
+523 
-533 EKPEYTLGDVNGD
+533 
-546 GKVSAYDASMIL
+546 
-558 QHTVGLIDLAGVAAA
+558 
-573 DVNKDGKISA
+573 
-583 YDASMILQYT
+583 
-593 VGLITLD
+593 

>member
-172 DAEKPGADDKKSDN
+172 DAEKPGTDN
-186 DKKSEDDKKS
+186 KKSEDDKKS
-196 EEEQPADA
+196 EDEDKPEDEEKPADG
-204 AQEEVR
+204 AQEEVKS
-210 TGSFRD
+210 GSFRD
-216 VTSAHWAFASVERAA
+216 VTRGHWAFASVERAA
-231 EMGLVTGYSNGTFRP
+231 ELGLVTGYSDGTFRP
-246 DTAVTRA
+246 DTPVTRA

-297 LSGTRFGPDA
+297 LSDTRFGPDA

-345 IAAWAKDATWWA
+345 IASWAKDATWWA

-366 GGQPHRAGGQRV
+366 GGSRIAPEANASRAQI
-378 PRTDRGDPAAV
+378 AA
-389 CGSIYDNGGSGMKR
+389 I
-403 RMLALLLAVL
+403 LLRYADQFM
-413 TLTML
+413 TMEE
-418 TAAAFAEDTEVLGVY
+418 AA
-433 NVTGPL
+433 
-439 TVKNGT
+439 
-445 KDGGFY
+445 
-451 AGADT
+451 
-456 FELNCT
+456 
-462 GLTGEYSLVLLL
+462 
-474 AGDSAVPTE
+474 
-483 GNIQYIDQTSVK
+483 
-495 AGKVTF
+495 
-501 TLKPKALTEG
+501 
-511 TYNVYI
+511 
-517 STTDKA
+517 
-523 LDKVASFKYG
+523 
-533 EKPEYTLGDVNGD
+533 
-546 GKVSAYDASMIL
+546 
-558 QHTVGLIDLAGVAAA
+558 
-573 DVNKDGKISA
+573 
-583 YDASMILQYT
+583 
-593 VGLITLD
+593 

>member
-21 TPLACAAGTTL
+21 TPLACAAGATL

-138 LLSDIDGKA
+138 LLSDTDGKA
-147 LSLSYSLPAL
+147 LPLSYSLPAL

-172 DAEKPGADDKKSDN
+172 DAEKPGTDN
-186 DKKSEDDKKS
+186 KKSEDDKKS
-196 EEEQPADA
+196 EDEDKPEDEEKPADG
-204 AQEEVR
+204 AQEEVKS
-210 TGSFRD
+210 GSFRD

-231 EMGLVTGYSNGTFRP
+231 ELGLVTGYSNGTFRP

-297 LSGTRFGPDA
+297 LSDTRFGPDA

-345 IAAWAKDATWWA
+345 IASWAKDATWWA

-366 GGQPHRAGGQRV
+366 GGSRIAPEANASRAQI
-378 PRTDRGDPAAV
+378 AA
-389 CGSIYDNGGSGMKR
+389 I
-403 RMLALLLAVL
+403 LLRYADQFM
-413 TLTML
+413 TMEE
-418 TAAAFAEDTEVLGVY
+418 AA
-433 NVTGPL
+433 
-439 TVKNGT
+439 
-445 KDGGFY
+445 
-451 AGADT
+451 
-456 FELNCT
+456 
-462 GLTGEYSLVLLL
+462 
-474 AGDSAVPTE
+474 
-483 GNIQYIDQTSVK
+483 
-495 AGKVTF
+495 
-501 TLKPKALTEG
+501 
-511 TYNVYI
+511 
-517 STTDKA
+517 
-523 LDKVASFKYG
+523 
-533 EKPEYTLGDVNGD
+533 
-546 GKVSAYDASMIL
+546 
-558 QHTVGLIDLAGVAAA
+558 
-573 DVNKDGKISA
+573 
-583 YDASMILQYT
+583 
-593 VGLITLD
+593 

>member
-95 TRDGVGAILA
+95 TRGGVGAILA

-138 LLSDIDGKA
+138 LLSDTDGKA
-147 LSLSYSLPAL
+147 LPLSYSLPAL

-172 DAEKPGADDKKSDN
+172 DAEKPGTDN
-186 DKKSEDDKKS
+186 KKSEDDKKS
-196 EEEQPADA
+196 EDEDKPEDEEKPADGT
-204 AQEEVR
+204 QEEVKA
-210 TGSFRD
+210 GSFRD
-216 VTSAHWAFASVERAA
+216 VTSTHWAFASVERAA
-231 EMGLVTGYSNGTFRP
+231 ELGLVTGYSDGTFRP
-246 DTAVTRA
+246 DTPVTRA

-297 LSGTRFGPDA
+297 LSDTRFGPDA

-345 IAAWAKDATWWA
+345 IASWAKDATWWA

-366 GGQPHRAGGQRV
+366 GGSRIAPEANASRAQI
-378 PRTDRGDPAAV
+378 AA
-389 CGSIYDNGGSGMKR
+389 I
-403 RMLALLLAVL
+403 LLRYADQFM
-413 TLTML
+413 TMEE
-418 TAAAFAEDTEVLGVY
+418 AA
-433 NVTGPL
+433 
-439 TVKNGT
+439 
-445 KDGGFY
+445 
-451 AGADT
+451 
-456 FELNCT
+456 
-462 GLTGEYSLVLLL
+462 
-474 AGDSAVPTE
+474 
-483 GNIQYIDQTSVK
+483 
-495 AGKVTF
+495 
-501 TLKPKALTEG
+501 
-511 TYNVYI
+511 
-517 STTDKA
+517 
-523 LDKVASFKYG
+523 
-533 EKPEYTLGDVNGD
+533 
-546 GKVSAYDASMIL
+546 
-558 QHTVGLIDLAGVAAA
+558 
-573 DVNKDGKISA
+573 
-583 YDASMILQYT
+583 
-593 VGLITLD
+593 

>member
-138 LLSDIDGKA
+138 LLSDTDGKA
-147 LSLSYSLPAL
+147 LPLSYSLPAL

-172 DAEKPGADDKKSDN
+172 DAEKPGTDN
-186 DKKSEDDKKS
+186 KKSEDDKKS
-196 EEEQPADA
+196 EDEDKPEDEEKPADG
-204 AQEEVR
+204 AQEEVKS
-210 TGSFRD
+210 GSFRD
-216 VTSAHWAFASVERAA
+216 VTSTHWAFASVERAA
-231 EMGLVTGYSNGTFRP
+231 ELGLVTGYSDGTFRP
-246 DTAVTRA
+246 DTHVTRA

-297 LSGTRFGPDA
+297 LSDTRFGPDA

-345 IAAWAKDATWWA
+345 IASWAKDATWWA

-366 GGQPHRAGGQRV
+366 GGSRIAPEANASRAQI
-378 PRTDRGDPAAV
+378 AA
-389 CGSIYDNGGSGMKR
+389 I
-403 RMLALLLAVL
+403 LLRYADQFM
-413 TLTML
+413 TMEE
-418 TAAAFAEDTEVLGVY
+418 AA
-433 NVTGPL
+433 
-439 TVKNGT
+439 
-445 KDGGFY
+445 
-451 AGADT
+451 
-456 FELNCT
+456 
-462 GLTGEYSLVLLL
+462 
-474 AGDSAVPTE
+474 
-483 GNIQYIDQTSVK
+483 
-495 AGKVTF
+495 
-501 TLKPKALTEG
+501 
-511 TYNVYI
+511 
-517 STTDKA
+517 
-523 LDKVASFKYG
+523 
-533 EKPEYTLGDVNGD
+533 
-546 GKVSAYDASMIL
+546 
-558 QHTVGLIDLAGVAAA
+558 
-573 DVNKDGKISA
+573 
-583 YDASMILQYT
+583 
-593 VGLITLD
+593 

>member
-138 LLSDIDGKA
+138 LLSDTDGKA
-147 LSLSYSLPAL
+147 LPLSYSLPAL

-172 DAEKPGADDKKSDN
+172 DAEKPGTDN
-186 DKKSEDDKKS
+186 KKSEDDKKS
-196 EEEQPADA
+196 EDEDKPEDEEKPADG
-204 AQEEVR
+204 AQEEVKS
-210 TGSFRD
+210 GSFRD

-231 EMGLVTGYSNGTFRP
+231 ELGLVTGYSDGTFRP
-246 DTAVTRA
+246 DAAVTRA

-267 AAKAASFADASAD
+267 AAKAASFADASAS

-297 LSGTRFGPDA
+297 LSDTRFGPDA

-345 IAAWAKDATWWA
+345 IASWAKDATWWA

-366 GGQPHRAGGQRV
+366 GGSRIAPEANASRAQI
-378 PRTDRGDPAAV
+378 AA
-389 CGSIYDNGGSGMKR
+389 I
-403 RMLALLLAVL
+403 LLRYADQFM
-413 TLTML
+413 TMEE
-418 TAAAFAEDTEVLGVY
+418 AA
-433 NVTGPL
+433 
-439 TVKNGT
+439 
-445 KDGGFY
+445 
-451 AGADT
+451 
-456 FELNCT
+456 
-462 GLTGEYSLVLLL
+462 
-474 AGDSAVPTE
+474 
-483 GNIQYIDQTSVK
+483 
-495 AGKVTF
+495 
-501 TLKPKALTEG
+501 
-511 TYNVYI
+511 
-517 STTDKA
+517 
-523 LDKVASFKYG
+523 
-533 EKPEYTLGDVNGD
+533 
-546 GKVSAYDASMIL
+546 
-558 QHTVGLIDLAGVAAA
+558 
-573 DVNKDGKISA
+573 
-583 YDASMILQYT
+583 
-593 VGLITLD
+593 

>member
-138 LLSDIDGKA
+138 LLSDTDGKA
-147 LSLSYSLPAL
+147 LPLSYSLPAL

-172 DAEKPGADDKKSDN
+172 DAEKPGTDN
-186 DKKSEDDKKS
+186 KKSEDDKKS
-196 EEEQPADA
+196 EDEDKPEDEEKPADG
-204 AQEEVR
+204 AQEEVKS
-210 TGSFRD
+210 GSFRD
-216 VTSAHWAFASVERAA
+216 VTSTHWAFDSVERAA
-231 EMGLVTGYSNGTFRP
+231 ELGLVTGYSDGTFRP
-246 DTAVTRA
+246 DTPVTRA

-297 LSGTRFGPDA
+297 LSDTRFGPDA

-339 FADSTT
+339 FTDSTT
-345 IAAWAKDATWWA
+345 IASWAKDATWWA

-366 GGQPHRAGGQRV
+366 GGSRIAPEANASRAQI
-378 PRTDRGDPAAV
+378 AA
-389 CGSIYDNGGSGMKR
+389 I
-403 RMLALLLAVL
+403 LLRYADQFM
-413 TLTML
+413 TMEE
-418 TAAAFAEDTEVLGVY
+418 AA
-433 NVTGPL
+433 
-439 TVKNGT
+439 
-445 KDGGFY
+445 
-451 AGADT
+451 
-456 FELNCT
+456 
-462 GLTGEYSLVLLL
+462 
-474 AGDSAVPTE
+474 
-483 GNIQYIDQTSVK
+483 
-495 AGKVTF
+495 
-501 TLKPKALTEG
+501 
-511 TYNVYI
+511 
-517 STTDKA
+517 
-523 LDKVASFKYG
+523 
-533 EKPEYTLGDVNGD
+533 
-546 GKVSAYDASMIL
+546 
-558 QHTVGLIDLAGVAAA
+558 
-573 DVNKDGKISA
+573 
-583 YDASMILQYT
+583 
-593 VGLITLD
+593 

>member
-157 IAQGSGSDS
+157 IVQGSGSDS

-172 DAEKPGADDKKSDN
+172 DAEKPGTDN
-186 DKKSEDDKKS
+186 KKSEDDKKS
-196 EEEQPADA
+196 EDEDKPEDEEKPADG
-204 AQEEVR
+204 AQEEVKS
-210 TGSFRD
+210 GSFRD

-231 EMGLVTGYSNGTFRP
+231 ELGLVTGYSDGTFRP
-246 DTAVTRA
+246 DTPVTRA
-253 QFVLMLWRMCGKPA
+253 QFVLMLWRMCSKPA

-285 LSWAVEKGYVNG
+285 LSWAVENGYVNG
-297 LSGTRFGPDA
+297 LSDTRFGPDA

-345 IAAWAKDATWWA
+345 IASWAKDATWWA

-366 GGQPHRAGGQRV
+366 GGSRIAPEANASRAQI
-378 PRTDRGDPAAV
+378 AA
-389 CGSIYDNGGSGMKR
+389 I
-403 RMLALLLAVL
+403 LLRYADQFM
-413 TLTML
+413 TMEE
-418 TAAAFAEDTEVLGVY
+418 AA
-433 NVTGPL
+433 
-439 TVKNGT
+439 
-445 KDGGFY
+445 
-451 AGADT
+451 
-456 FELNCT
+456 
-462 GLTGEYSLVLLL
+462 
-474 AGDSAVPTE
+474 
-483 GNIQYIDQTSVK
+483 
-495 AGKVTF
+495 
-501 TLKPKALTEG
+501 
-511 TYNVYI
+511 
-517 STTDKA
+517 
-523 LDKVASFKYG
+523 
-533 EKPEYTLGDVNGD
+533 
-546 GKVSAYDASMIL
+546 
-558 QHTVGLIDLAGVAAA
+558 
-573 DVNKDGKISA
+573 
-583 YDASMILQYT
+583 
-593 VGLITLD
+593 

>member
-138 LLSDIDGKA
+138 LLSDTDGKA
-147 LSLSYSLPAL
+147 LPLSYSLPAL

-172 DAEKPGADDKKSDN
+172 DTEKPGTDN
-186 DKKSEDDKKS
+186 KKSEDDKKS
-196 EEEQPADA
+196 EDEDKPEDEEKPADG
-204 AQEEVR
+204 AQEEVKS
-210 TGSFRD
+210 GSFRD
-216 VTSAHWAFASVERAA
+216 VTSTHWAFASVERAA
-231 EMGLVTGYSNGTFRP
+231 ELGLVTGYSDGTFRP
-246 DTAVTRA
+246 DTHVTRA

-297 LSGTRFGPDA
+297 LSDTRFGPDA

-366 GGQPHRAGGQRV
+366 GGSRIAPEANASRAQI
-378 PRTDRGDPAAV
+378 AA
-389 CGSIYDNGGSGMKR
+389 I
-403 RMLALLLAVL
+403 LLRYADQFM
-413 TLTML
+413 TMEE
-418 TAAAFAEDTEVLGVY
+418 AA
-433 NVTGPL
+433 
-439 TVKNGT
+439 
-445 KDGGFY
+445 
-451 AGADT
+451 
-456 FELNCT
+456 
-462 GLTGEYSLVLLL
+462 
-474 AGDSAVPTE
+474 
-483 GNIQYIDQTSVK
+483 
-495 AGKVTF
+495 
-501 TLKPKALTEG
+501 
-511 TYNVYI
+511 
-517 STTDKA
+517 
-523 LDKVASFKYG
+523 
-533 EKPEYTLGDVNGD
+533 
-546 GKVSAYDASMIL
+546 
-558 QHTVGLIDLAGVAAA
+558 
-573 DVNKDGKISA
+573 
-583 YDASMILQYT
+583 
-593 VGLITLD
+593 

>member
-95 TRDGVGAILA
+95 TRGGVGAILA

-147 LSLSYSLPAL
+147 LPLSYSLPAL

-172 DAEKPGADDKKSDN
+172 DAEKPGTDN
-186 DKKSEDDKKS
+186 KKSEDDKKS
-196 EEEQPADA
+196 EDEDKPEDEEKPADG
-204 AQEEVR
+204 AQEEVKS
-210 TGSFRD
+210 GSFRD
-216 VTSAHWAFASVERAA
+216 VTSTHWAFDSVERAA
-231 EMGLVTGYSNGTFRP
+231 ELGLVTGYSDGTFRP
-246 DTAVTRA
+246 DTPVTRA

-297 LSGTRFGPDA
+297 LSDTRFGPDA

-345 IAAWAKDATWWA
+345 IASWAKDATWWA

-366 GGQPHRAGGQRV
+366 GGSRIAPEANASRAQI
-378 PRTDRGDPAAV
+378 AA
-389 CGSIYDNGGSGMKR
+389 I
-403 RMLALLLAVL
+403 LLRYADQFM
-413 TLTML
+413 TMEE
-418 TAAAFAEDTEVLGVY
+418 AA
-433 NVTGPL
+433 
-439 TVKNGT
+439 
-445 KDGGFY
+445 
-451 AGADT
+451 
-456 FELNCT
+456 
-462 GLTGEYSLVLLL
+462 
-474 AGDSAVPTE
+474 
-483 GNIQYIDQTSVK
+483 
-495 AGKVTF
+495 
-501 TLKPKALTEG
+501 
-511 TYNVYI
+511 
-517 STTDKA
+517 
-523 LDKVASFKYG
+523 
-533 EKPEYTLGDVNGD
+533 
-546 GKVSAYDASMIL
+546 
-558 QHTVGLIDLAGVAAA
+558 
-573 DVNKDGKISA
+573 
-583 YDASMILQYT
+583 
-593 VGLITLD
+593 

>member
-95 TRDGVGAILA
+95 TRGGVGAILA

-138 LLSDIDGKA
+138 LLSDTDGKA
-147 LSLSYSLPAL
+147 LPLSYSLPAL

-172 DAEKPGADDKKSDN
+172 DAEKPGTDN
-186 DKKSEDDKKS
+186 KKSEDDKKS
-196 EEEQPADA
+196 EDEDKPEDEEKPADG
-204 AQEEVR
+204 AQEEVKS
-210 TGSFRD
+210 GSFRD

-231 EMGLVTGYSNGTFRP
+231 ELGLVTGYSDGTFRP
-246 DTAVTRA
+246 DTPVTRA

-297 LSGTRFGPDA
+297 LSDTRFGPDA

-339 FADSTT
+339 FADSTS
-345 IAAWAKDATWWA
+345 IASWAKDATWWA

-366 GGQPHRAGGQRV
+366 GGSRIAPEANASRAQI
-378 PRTDRGDPAAV
+378 AA
-389 CGSIYDNGGSGMKR
+389 I
-403 RMLALLLAVL
+403 LLRYADQFM
-413 TLTML
+413 TMEE
-418 TAAAFAEDTEVLGVY
+418 AA
-433 NVTGPL
+433 
-439 TVKNGT
+439 
-445 KDGGFY
+445 
-451 AGADT
+451 
-456 FELNCT
+456 
-462 GLTGEYSLVLLL
+462 
-474 AGDSAVPTE
+474 
-483 GNIQYIDQTSVK
+483 
-495 AGKVTF
+495 
-501 TLKPKALTEG
+501 
-511 TYNVYI
+511 
-517 STTDKA
+517 
-523 LDKVASFKYG
+523 
-533 EKPEYTLGDVNGD
+533 
-546 GKVSAYDASMIL
+546 
-558 QHTVGLIDLAGVAAA
+558 
-573 DVNKDGKISA
+573 
-583 YDASMILQYT
+583 
-593 VGLITLD
+593 

>member
-59 AAVQLSL
+59 AAVQISL

-90 SNPYA
+90 SNPHA

-147 LSLSYSLPAL
+147 LPLSYSLPAL

-172 DAEKPGADDKKSDN
+172 DAEKPGTDN
-186 DKKSEDDKKS
+186 KKSEDDKKS
-196 EEEQPADA
+196 EDEDKPEDEEKPADG
-204 AQEEVR
+204 AQEEVKS
-210 TGSFRD
+210 GSFRD
-216 VTSAHWAFASVERAA
+216 VTSTHWAFDSVERAA
-231 EMGLVTGYSNGTFRP
+231 ELGLVTGYSDGTFRP
-246 DTAVTRA
+246 DTPVTRA

-297 LSGTRFGPDA
+297 LSDTRFGPDA

-345 IAAWAKDATWWA
+345 IASWAKDATWWA

-366 GGQPHRAGGQRV
+366 GGSRIAPEANASRAQI
-378 PRTDRGDPAAV
+378 AA
-389 CGSIYDNGGSGMKR
+389 I
-403 RMLALLLAVL
+403 LLRYADKFM
-413 TLTML
+413 TMEE
-418 TAAAFAEDTEVLGVY
+418 AA
-433 NVTGPL
+433 
-439 TVKNGT
+439 
-445 KDGGFY
+445 
-451 AGADT
+451 
-456 FELNCT
+456 
-462 GLTGEYSLVLLL
+462 
-474 AGDSAVPTE
+474 
-483 GNIQYIDQTSVK
+483 
-495 AGKVTF
+495 
-501 TLKPKALTEG
+501 
-511 TYNVYI
+511 
-517 STTDKA
+517 
-523 LDKVASFKYG
+523 
-533 EKPEYTLGDVNGD
+533 
-546 GKVSAYDASMIL
+546 
-558 QHTVGLIDLAGVAAA
+558 
-573 DVNKDGKISA
+573 
-583 YDASMILQYT
+583 
-593 VGLITLD
+593 

>member
-74 CTGIENGALV
+74 CTGIENGALI

-138 LLSDIDGKA
+138 LLSDTDGKA
-147 LSLSYSLPAL
+147 LPLSYSLPAL

-172 DAEKPGADDKKSDN
+172 DAEKPGTDN
-186 DKKSEDDKKS
+186 KKSEDDKKS
-196 EEEQPADA
+196 EDEDKPEDEEKPADG
-204 AQEEVR
+204 AQEEVKS
-210 TGSFRD
+210 GSFRD

-231 EMGLVTGYSNGTFRP
+231 ELGLVTGYSDGTFRP
-246 DTAVTRA
+246 DTPVTRA

-297 LSGTRFGPDA
+297 LSDTRFGPDA

-339 FADSTT
+339 FADSTA
-345 IAAWAKDATWWA
+345 IASWAKDATWWA

-366 GGQPHRAGGQRV
+366 GGSRIAPEANASRAQI
-378 PRTDRGDPAAV
+378 AA
-389 CGSIYDNGGSGMKR
+389 I
-403 RMLALLLAVL
+403 LLRYADQFM
-413 TLTML
+413 TMEE
-418 TAAAFAEDTEVLGVY
+418 AA
-433 NVTGPL
+433 
-439 TVKNGT
+439 
-445 KDGGFY
+445 
-451 AGADT
+451 
-456 FELNCT
+456 
-462 GLTGEYSLVLLL
+462 
-474 AGDSAVPTE
+474 
-483 GNIQYIDQTSVK
+483 
-495 AGKVTF
+495 
-501 TLKPKALTEG
+501 
-511 TYNVYI
+511 
-517 STTDKA
+517 
-523 LDKVASFKYG
+523 
-533 EKPEYTLGDVNGD
+533 
-546 GKVSAYDASMIL
+546 
-558 QHTVGLIDLAGVAAA
+558 
-573 DVNKDGKISA
+573 
-583 YDASMILQYT
+583 
-593 VGLITLD
+593 

>member
-138 LLSDIDGKA
+138 LLSDTDGKA
-147 LSLSYSLPAL
+147 LPLSYSLPAL

-172 DAEKPGADDKKSDN
+172 DAEKPGTDN
-186 DKKSEDDKKS
+186 KKSEDDKKS
-196 EEEQPADA
+196 EDEDKPEDEEKPADG
-204 AQEEVR
+204 AQEEVKS
-210 TGSFRD
+210 GSFRD

-231 EMGLVTGYSNGTFRP
+231 ELGLVTGYSDGTFRP
-246 DTAVTRA
+246 DTPVTRA

-297 LSGTRFGPDA
+297 LSDTRFGPDA

-318 FRLNGGQSGTELT
+318 FRLNGGQRGTELT

-345 IAAWAKDATWWA
+345 IASWAKDATWWA

-366 GGQPHRAGGQRV
+366 GGSRIAPEANASRAQI
-378 PRTDRGDPAAV
+378 AA
-389 CGSIYDNGGSGMKR
+389 I
-403 RMLALLLAVL
+403 LLRYADQFM
-413 TLTML
+413 TMEE
-418 TAAAFAEDTEVLGVY
+418 AA
-433 NVTGPL
+433 
-439 TVKNGT
+439 
-445 KDGGFY
+445 
-451 AGADT
+451 
-456 FELNCT
+456 
-462 GLTGEYSLVLLL
+462 
-474 AGDSAVPTE
+474 
-483 GNIQYIDQTSVK
+483 
-495 AGKVTF
+495 
-501 TLKPKALTEG
+501 
-511 TYNVYI
+511 
-517 STTDKA
+517 
-523 LDKVASFKYG
+523 
-533 EKPEYTLGDVNGD
+533 
-546 GKVSAYDASMIL
+546 
-558 QHTVGLIDLAGVAAA
+558 
-573 DVNKDGKISA
+573 
-583 YDASMILQYT
+583 
-593 VGLITLD
+593 

>member
-138 LLSDIDGKA
+138 LLSDTDGKA
-147 LSLSYSLPAL
+147 LPLSYSLPAL

-172 DAEKPGADDKKSDN
+172 DTEKPGTDN
-186 DKKSEDDKKS
+186 KKSEDDKKS
-196 EEEQPADA
+196 EDEDKPEDEEKPADG
-204 AQEEVR
+204 AQEEVKS
-210 TGSFRD
+210 GSFRD
-216 VTSAHWAFASVERAA
+216 VTSTHWAFASVERAA
-231 EMGLVTGYSNGTFRP
+231 ELGLVTGYSDGTFRP
-246 DTAVTRA
+246 DTPVTRA

-285 LSWAVEKGYVNG
+285 LSWAVENGYVNG
-297 LSGTRFGPDA
+297 LSDTRFGPDA

-312 QAMAIL
+312 QATAIL

-345 IAAWAKDATWWA
+345 IASWAKDATWWA

-366 GGQPHRAGGQRV
+366 GGSRIAPEANASRAQI
-378 PRTDRGDPAAV
+378 AA
-389 CGSIYDNGGSGMKR
+389 I
-403 RMLALLLAVL
+403 LLRYADQFM
-413 TLTML
+413 TMEE
-418 TAAAFAEDTEVLGVY
+418 AA
-433 NVTGPL
+433 
-439 TVKNGT
+439 
-445 KDGGFY
+445 
-451 AGADT
+451 
-456 FELNCT
+456 
-462 GLTGEYSLVLLL
+462 
-474 AGDSAVPTE
+474 
-483 GNIQYIDQTSVK
+483 
-495 AGKVTF
+495 
-501 TLKPKALTEG
+501 
-511 TYNVYI
+511 
-517 STTDKA
+517 
-523 LDKVASFKYG
+523 
-533 EKPEYTLGDVNGD
+533 
-546 GKVSAYDASMIL
+546 
-558 QHTVGLIDLAGVAAA
+558 
-573 DVNKDGKISA
+573 
-583 YDASMILQYT
+583 
-593 VGLITLD
+593 

>member
-95 TRDGVGAILA
+95 TRGGVGAILA

-172 DAEKPGADDKKSDN
+172 DAEKPGTDN
-186 DKKSEDDKKS
+186 KKSEDDKKS
-196 EEEQPADA
+196 EDEDKPEDEEKPADG
-204 AQEEVR
+204 AQEEVKS
-210 TGSFRD
+210 GSFRD
-216 VTSAHWAFASVERAA
+216 VTSTHWAFDSVERAA
-231 EMGLVTGYSNGTFRP
+231 ELGLVTGYSDGTFRP
-246 DTAVTRA
+246 DTPVTRA

-297 LSGTRFGPDA
+297 LSDTRFGPDA

-318 FRLNGGQSGTELT
+318 FRLNGGQRGTELT

-345 IAAWAKDATWWA
+345 IASWAKDATWWA

-366 GGQPHRAGGQRV
+366 GGSRIAPEANASRAQI
-378 PRTDRGDPAAV
+378 AA
-389 CGSIYDNGGSGMKR
+389 I
-403 RMLALLLAVL
+403 LLRYADQFM
-413 TLTML
+413 TMEE
-418 TAAAFAEDTEVLGVY
+418 AA
-433 NVTGPL
+433 
-439 TVKNGT
+439 
-445 KDGGFY
+445 
-451 AGADT
+451 
-456 FELNCT
+456 
-462 GLTGEYSLVLLL
+462 
-474 AGDSAVPTE
+474 
-483 GNIQYIDQTSVK
+483 
-495 AGKVTF
+495 
-501 TLKPKALTEG
+501 
-511 TYNVYI
+511 
-517 STTDKA
+517 
-523 LDKVASFKYG
+523 
-533 EKPEYTLGDVNGD
+533 
-546 GKVSAYDASMIL
+546 
-558 QHTVGLIDLAGVAAA
+558 
-573 DVNKDGKISA
+573 
-583 YDASMILQYT
+583 
-593 VGLITLD
+593 